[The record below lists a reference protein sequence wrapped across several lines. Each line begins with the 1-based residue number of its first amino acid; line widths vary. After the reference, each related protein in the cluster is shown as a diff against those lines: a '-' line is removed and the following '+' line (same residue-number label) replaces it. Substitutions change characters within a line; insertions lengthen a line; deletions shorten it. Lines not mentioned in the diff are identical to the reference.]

1 MSFFSRKKWKFDKNI
16 GQFKKTKEKGENYI
30 EFKVFEK
37 IIEQEGLKVGD
48 IIGNYEI
55 SPEFIN
61 AFNVALQYQK
71 AILGITLYPLPP
83 QIVGI
88 VQAFHE
94 NHHYLGL
101 VFNGVYSG
109 QLLNNID
116 ETLEAVQGII
126 DNFYAG
132 LNVQF
137 SIYEYTHPPRIVFT
151 GVSF

>member
-1 MSFFSRKKWKFDKNI
+1 MGLFSRKTWKFDKNM
-16 GQFKKTKEKGENYI
+16 GKFEKTKEKGANYI

-37 IIEQEGLKVGD
+37 IIEKKGLEVGD
-48 IIGNYEI
+48 IVENYEI

-61 AFNVALQYQK
+61 ALNISLQYQK
-71 AILGITLYPLPP
+71 AILGITLYPLPA
-83 QIVGI
+83 QIVGV

-94 NHHYLGL
+94 SHHYLGL
-101 VFNGVYSG
+101 VFNGVYSA
-109 QLLNNID
+109 QFLNTFD
-116 ETLEAVQGII
+116 ETLKNVQGII

-132 LNVQF
+132 LDAQF